1 VSAQETLQT
10 DQSAEKRDSRGRF
23 AKGGAPKSPGRP
35 AVARDFKQWCRAVLE
50 EGQAGKP
57 PAREQ
62 ILDMLESGGE
72 DRRFALRLLVE
83 YGYGKPTQP
92 VDLNIRQLVTQRATE
107 EGLDPD
113 EVLAEVD
120 RMLKAG

>member
-1 VSAQETLQT
+1 MSSQERCS
-10 DQSAEKRDSRGRF
+10 DQSAEKRDARGRF
-23 AKGGAPKSPGRP
+23 VKGGAPKSPGRP
-35 AVARDFKQWCRAVLE
+35 AVTRDFKAWCRTVLE
-50 EGQAGKP
+50 DGASGRP

-62 ILDMLESGGE
+62 IVSMLDEGGE

-92 VDLNIRQLVTQRATE
+92 VDINIRQLVAQRATE

-113 EVLAEVD
+113 EVLAEVE
-120 RMLKAG
+120 RLLKVPG